1 MGGWRTLMR
10 KKKPK
15 MAKANPKR
23 RNPRDVTDATM
34 PGRRITAKDAG
45 YLSDRCFVLTMMD
58 LEKPIPIP
66 KNRRRRPGNNPD
78 SIYE

>member
-1 MGGWRTLMR
+1 MK

-15 MAKANPKR
+15 ATKGKHNSRKPQ
-23 RNPRDVTDATM
+23 DVTDETM

-45 YLSDRCFVLTMMD
+45 YLSDRCFVLTMME

-66 KNRRRRPGNNPD
+66 KNRRRR
-78 SIYE
+78 